1 MQINMPRFE
10 PGKEVRVVRN
20 IRNDGSFRDRDKGD
34 LLVTAGSTGIVRSCG
49 YFLQTQLIYQVYI
62 EAENKVVGVRDSE
75 VIDATLPW
83 VPCLF
88 RSLDKAKLTCSLVMF
103 GRPLASKGDVIEVY
117 RAHRNLDDGSVNY
130 EVKFGDHTIRLDNWT
145 PQPYHCRIQLNGS
158 K

>member
-20 IRNDGSFRDRDKGD
+20 IRNDGSFQDRDKGE

-103 GRPLASKGDVIEVY
+103 GKPLASKGDVIEVH

-130 EVKFGDHTIRLDNWT
+130 EVKFGDHTIRLDATRLT
-145 PQPYHCRIQLNGS
+145 PLEA
-158 K
+158 